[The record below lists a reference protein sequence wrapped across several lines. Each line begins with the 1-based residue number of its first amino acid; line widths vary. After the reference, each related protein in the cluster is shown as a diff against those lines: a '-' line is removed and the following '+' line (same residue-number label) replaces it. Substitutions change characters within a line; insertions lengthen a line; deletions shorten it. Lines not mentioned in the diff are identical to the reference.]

1 MSVRLPR
8 LPSNWATQPQLFERY
23 WDEILNQLETT
34 LNAILDI
41 PLIQQ
46 AVLAAQNAANTAQAA
61 ANSAQIVAVN
71 QMAES
76 SLVNSYGAVVSGGL
90 ISAASN
96 GDVTVQTHTRTY
108 GNSGLNPAVS
118 VTGAVIATGAA
129 AGSFVRVYYDDPARA
144 GGTVSYLFTVDPA
157 APPVQTGSRHV
168 VGAVQ
173 IPTSGTKPGKSIQP
187 PGYIDQGLLL

>member
-46 AVLAAQNAANTAQAA
+46 AVQDAQDAADTAQAA

-71 QMAES
+71 QTAES
-76 SLVNSYGAVVSGGL
+76 SLVNSYTTVVSGDL
-90 ISAASN
+90 VSAAFN
-96 GDVTVQTHTRTY
+96 GDITVQTHTRTY
-108 GNSGLNPAVS
+108 GNSGLNPTVS
-118 VTGAVIATGAA
+118 VTGAIISTGAA
-129 AGSFVRVYYDDPARA
+129 TGSFVRIYYDDPTRS
-144 GGTVSYLFTVDPA
+144 GGAVSYLFTVDPA
-157 APPVQTGSRHV
+157 DPPVQTGSRHV

-173 IPTSGTKPGKSIQP
+173 VPTSGTKPGKNIQA
-187 PGYIDQGLLL
+187 PGYIDQELLL